1 MGTKSQ
7 ETIEVQMRK
16 HLTDSAFNFLERAVD
31 EFEDDPKYSVIHF
44 CSAVEQFL
52 KARLMMEHWT
62 LIVEGDKYNWNL
74 FRNGD
79 FKSIDLKSC
88 LERLANITNTKLS
101 KSTVGAF
108 LELSQHRNKV
118 IHFYHEDL
126 LQQKTALAQESTRC
140 WSQLHQLLKQ
150 QWEQQFDEY
159 SFRID
164 SIERKMKVYDPYL
177 EEVFRRLT
185 PLILKLTKSA
195 VDFQKCQACGRK
207 SFQCEWSEDS
217 EVEHECLVCGLQAG
231 NDTIGHCAGC
241 DSLDS
246 IVQVGTVFYCIECHQ
261 FYSAMESC
269 DHCGASST
277 SLPQDSDG
285 GGDVSAWMGCVVC
298 DGHNG

>member
-1 MGTKSQ
+1 MGTQSQ
-7 ETIEVQMRK
+7 EIIEVQMRK
-16 HLTDSAFNFLERAVD
+16 HLTESAFEFLERAVD
-31 EFEDDPKYSVIHF
+31 EFEDDPKYSIIHF

-88 LERLANITNTKLS
+88 LERLAKITNTKLS

-108 LELSQHRNKV
+108 IELSQHRNKV

-140 WSQLHQLLKQ
+140 WFQLHQLLKQ

-177 EEVFRRLT
+177 EEVFKRLT

-195 VDFQKCQACGRK
+195 VDFQKCQACGCK
-207 SFQCEWSEDS
+207 SFQCEWSEES

-241 DSLDS
+241 DSVDS
-246 IVQVGTVFYCIECHQ
+246 VVQVGTVFYCIECHQ
-261 FYSAMESC
+261 FYSTMESC

-285 GGDVSAWMGCVVC
+285 GGDVSAWLGCVVC